1 MVRITLKTFWNQN
14 DWQCHSYACLCRS
27 FRMLLKSICKC
38 DGKFYQWVPM
48 TTEVDWCRYFIF
60 LLVSSQIDLSSVKY
74 FFPIW
79 SNLHCHQSPFFG
91 KSHDCFKLQ
100 LHSASRSWGLGLGP
114 QWLGKSMLY
123 AVPFDL
129 QIHKYTAVNRLKV
142 RFYIYKCTPKRW
154 YNWYAECPI
163 TMLTKIFY
171 GICWH
176 FPGKQ
181 IRGYPFNFSGCAV
194 KRLSKVF

>member
-1 MVRITLKTFWNQN
+1 MTDSATHMHAYVAHLESCSKAFVNVME
-14 DWQCHSYACLCRS
+14 SL
-27 FRMLLKSICKC
+27 
-38 DGKFYQWVPM
+38 KFYQWVPM
-48 TTEVDWCRYFIF
+48 TTEVDWCRCFIF

-79 SNLHCHQSPFFG
+79 SSLHCHQSPFFG
-91 KSHDCFKLQ
+91 KSHGCFKLQ

-142 RFYIYKCTPKRW
+142 RFCI
-154 YNWYAECPI
+154 
-163 TMLTKIFY
+163 
-171 GICWH
+171 
-176 FPGKQ
+176 
-181 IRGYPFNFSGCAV
+181 
-194 KRLSKVF
+194 